1 MVEDEML
8 PTHTKHRNNRGLFF
22 EQVIVLCFWMGYYNF
37 YKEDIR
43 MAFSFE
49 IKKPDNL
56 QEVLFQVERDINSEG
71 GTLKGDLNSGKISI
85 KGVEGSYKVE
95 GDVIKITITKKPFIY
110 PESTVKSEIVKYFEK
125 YTKK

>member
-1 MVEDEML
+1 
-8 PTHTKHRNNRGLFF
+8 
-22 EQVIVLCFWMGYYNF
+22 
-37 YKEDIR
+37 

-56 QEVLFQVERDINSEG
+56 QEVLFQVEGDIKKEG
-71 GTLKGDLNSGKISI
+71 GTLRGDVNSGTISL

-95 GDVIKITITKKPFIY
+95 GDLIKITITKKPFVVTENY
-110 PESTVKSEIVKYFEK
+110 VKTELMKYFDK